1 MSCNDSKKPTPSPS
15 DTVPDLL
22 VRAHELPNNIGCYGH
37 HLKPGEKLLEPTYTA
52 LEAINN
58 GDKKALDRLYGAT
71 GVVRSSQGGLEFES
85 EPWPGLL
92 RDSDPRQ
99 PDVGDPA
106 TIGRRIR
113 DATTRSGDREMRD
126 RATQEAVTAAVRELL
141 DQTDGPEDA
150 MLYVDDLA
158 REITETLDL
167 PETDYYEL
175 KDKIRLAI
183 AG

>member
-1 MSCNDSKKPTPSPS
+1 M
-15 DTVPDLL
+15 
-22 VRAHELPNNIGCYGH
+22 
-37 HLKPGEKLLEPTYTA
+37 
-52 LEAINN
+52 
-58 GDKKALDRLYGAT
+58 
-71 GVVRSSQGGLEFES
+71 
-85 EPWPGLL
+85 
-92 RDSDPRQ
+92 
-99 PDVGDPA
+99 
-106 TIGRRIR
+106 
-113 DATTRSGDREMRD
+113 
-126 RATQEAVTAAVRELL
+126 TAAVRELL